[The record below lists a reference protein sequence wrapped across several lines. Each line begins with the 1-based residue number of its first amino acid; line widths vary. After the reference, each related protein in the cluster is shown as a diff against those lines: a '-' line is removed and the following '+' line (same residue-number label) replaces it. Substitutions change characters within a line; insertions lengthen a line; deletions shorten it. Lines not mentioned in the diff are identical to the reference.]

1 MRGQGSP
8 LSDAI
13 LPGLAFLALSL
24 LFATGAVQA
33 SGYLPLAGRPAA
45 LQGPLGLPLV
55 LLLLAALALLLAA
68 ALAFAAARLDWPVA
82 VVAGGLGL
90 LGGPLAW
97 QGLQPLRL
105 DRPAGLV
112 LTILAAAAA
121 AAAAH
126 WL

>member
-1 MRGQGSP
+1 MSRDREASASPPGSP
-8 LSDAI
+8 HRPAWTLPI
-13 LPGLAFLALSL
+13 LPLTLLAVAAVAAL
-24 LFATGAVQA
+24 
-33 SGYLPLAGRPAA
+33 LAGQQVLPAW
-45 LQGPLGLPLV
+45 
-55 LLLLAALALLLAA
+55 LAALALLLAA
-68 ALAFAAARLDWPVA
+68 GLAFAAARLDWPVA